1 MILSAVFR
9 RWTNNI
15 CKIQSIAMWYF
26 YKSNINYFQI
36 FFVSWIF
43 PICNNYIWVNL
54 NFTNYSFRCIFNEKD
69 IVDIAKLTMETN
81 LNREQ
86 DNEKNTINELSH
98 LDDNQLFDQLI
109 DDINGWGWFQ
119 KRMWILSLIA
129 SVVAA
134 CNHLSPIYTAYK
146 PDFRCITSGREMSSL
161 DT

>member
-1 MILSAVFR
+1 
-9 RWTNNI
+9 
-15 CKIQSIAMWYF
+15 
-26 YKSNINYFQI
+26 
-36 FFVSWIF
+36 
-43 PICNNYIWVNL
+43 
-54 NFTNYSFRCIFNEKD
+54 
-69 IVDIAKLTMETN
+69 METN

-86 DNEKNTINELSH
+86 DNEKNTIKELSH

-161 DT
+161 DP

>member
-1 MILSAVFR
+1 M
-9 RWTNNI
+9 
-15 CKIQSIAMWYF
+15 
-26 YKSNINYFQI
+26 
-36 FFVSWIF
+36 
-43 PICNNYIWVNL
+43 NL
-54 NFTNYSFRCIFNEKD
+54 NFTNFSFRCIFNEKD

-146 PDFRCITSGREMSSL
+146 PEFRCISSGREMTFL

>member
-1 MILSAVFR
+1 M
-9 RWTNNI
+9 NI
-15 CKIQSIAMWYF
+15 
-26 YKSNINYFQI
+26 
-36 FFVSWIF
+36 
-43 PICNNYIWVNL
+43 
-54 NFTNYSFRCIFNEKD
+54 NFTNYSFRCIFNVKD

-86 DNEKNTINELSH
+86 DNEKNNINELSH

>member
-1 MILSAVFR
+1 
-9 RWTNNI
+9 
-15 CKIQSIAMWYF
+15 
-26 YKSNINYFQI
+26 
-36 FFVSWIF
+36 
-43 PICNNYIWVNL
+43 
-54 NFTNYSFRCIFNEKD
+54 
-69 IVDIAKLTMETN
+69 METN
-81 LNREQ
+81 LNSEQ
-86 DNEKNTINELSH
+86 GNEKNTINELSH

>member
-1 MILSAVFR
+1 
-9 RWTNNI
+9 
-15 CKIQSIAMWYF
+15 
-26 YKSNINYFQI
+26 
-36 FFVSWIF
+36 
-43 PICNNYIWVNL
+43 
-54 NFTNYSFRCIFNEKD
+54 
-69 IVDIAKLTMETN
+69 METN
-81 LNREQ
+81 LNIEK
-86 DNEKNTINELSH
+86 DNEKDTINKFSH

>member
-1 MILSAVFR
+1 
-9 RWTNNI
+9 
-15 CKIQSIAMWYF
+15 
-26 YKSNINYFQI
+26 
-36 FFVSWIF
+36 
-43 PICNNYIWVNL
+43 
-54 NFTNYSFRCIFNEKD
+54 
-69 IVDIAKLTMETN
+69 METN

-98 LDDNQLFDQLI
+98 LDDNQLFDQLV

>member
-1 MILSAVFR
+1 
-9 RWTNNI
+9 
-15 CKIQSIAMWYF
+15 
-26 YKSNINYFQI
+26 
-36 FFVSWIF
+36 
-43 PICNNYIWVNL
+43 
-54 NFTNYSFRCIFNEKD
+54 
-69 IVDIAKLTMETN
+69 METN

>member
-1 MILSAVFR
+1 M
-9 RWTNNI
+9 
-15 CKIQSIAMWYF
+15 
-26 YKSNINYFQI
+26 
-36 FFVSWIF
+36 
-43 PICNNYIWVNL
+43 NL

-81 LNREQ
+81 LNSEQ
-86 DNEKNTINELSH
+86 GNEKNTINELSH

>member
-1 MILSAVFR
+1 
-9 RWTNNI
+9 
-15 CKIQSIAMWYF
+15 
-26 YKSNINYFQI
+26 
-36 FFVSWIF
+36 
-43 PICNNYIWVNL
+43 
-54 NFTNYSFRCIFNEKD
+54 
-69 IVDIAKLTMETN
+69 METN

-146 PDFRCITSGREMSSL
+146 PDFRCIASGREMSSL
-161 DT
+161 ET

>member
-1 MILSAVFR
+1 M
-9 RWTNNI
+9 NHH
-15 CKIQSIAMWYF
+15 
-26 YKSNINYFQI
+26 
-36 FFVSWIF
+36 
-43 PICNNYIWVNL
+43 
-54 NFTNYSFRCIFNEKD
+54 FTNHSFRFIFKKQD
-69 IVDIAKLTMETN
+69 IIDFAKLTMETN
-81 LNREQ
+81 LNIEK
-86 DNEKNTINELSH
+86 DNEKDTINEFSH

-129 SVVAA
+129 SILAA

>member
-1 MILSAVFR
+1 M
-9 RWTNNI
+9 
-15 CKIQSIAMWYF
+15 
-26 YKSNINYFQI
+26 
-36 FFVSWIF
+36 
-43 PICNNYIWVNL
+43 NL
-54 NFTNYSFRCIFNEKD
+54 NFTNYSFRSIFNEKD

-86 DNEKNTINELSH
+86 DNEKNTINELSQ

-119 KRMWILSLIA
+119 KRIWILSLIA

>member
-1 MILSAVFR
+1 MFIYIYQITERVFNTR
-9 RWTNNI
+9 
-15 CKIQSIAMWYF
+15 QDSYDYF
-26 YKSNINYFQI
+26 CIVN
-36 FFVSWIF
+36 F

-69 IVDIAKLTMETN
+69 IIDIAKLTMETN

-146 PDFRCITSGREMSSL
+146 PDFRCITSSKSLSCL

>member
-1 MILSAVFR
+1 
-9 RWTNNI
+9 
-15 CKIQSIAMWYF
+15 
-26 YKSNINYFQI
+26 
-36 FFVSWIF
+36 
-43 PICNNYIWVNL
+43 
-54 NFTNYSFRCIFNEKD
+54 
-69 IVDIAKLTMETN
+69 METN

-146 PDFRCITSGREMSSL
+146 PDFRCITSGREMLSL

>member
-1 MILSAVFR
+1 M
-9 RWTNNI
+9 
-15 CKIQSIAMWYF
+15 
-26 YKSNINYFQI
+26 
-36 FFVSWIF
+36 
-43 PICNNYIWVNL
+43 NL
-54 NFTNYSFRCIFNEKD
+54 NFANYSFQCIFNEKD

>member
-1 MILSAVFR
+1 
-9 RWTNNI
+9 
-15 CKIQSIAMWYF
+15 
-26 YKSNINYFQI
+26 
-36 FFVSWIF
+36 
-43 PICNNYIWVNL
+43 
-54 NFTNYSFRCIFNEKD
+54 
-69 IVDIAKLTMETN
+69 METN

-86 DNEKNTINELSH
+86 DNEKNNINELSH

-146 PDFRCITSGREMSSL
+146 PDFRCITSGREMASL

>member
-1 MILSAVFR
+1 MGI
-9 RWTNNI
+9 I
-15 CKIQSIAMWYF
+15 
-26 YKSNINYFQI
+26 
-36 FFVSWIF
+36 FVSSIF
-43 PICNNYIWVNL
+43 SICNNYIWVSL

-69 IVDIAKLTMETN
+69 ISDIANLTMETN

-129 SVVAA
+129 SILAA

-146 PDFRCITSGREMSSL
+146 PDFRCISSSKLLSCL